1 MAANGR
7 FLAGL
12 ELFLDDKLTAPLKK
26 ILGSIFGLEKAAEKA
41 AKAFKFSA
49 NAKLAAD
56 GVKGFA
62 DGMVGA
68 VGAPIKKMMEFEDVM
83 AKVRANT
90 FNGKVTAETQA
101 EFKQMGEFAR
111 EMGAKTKFSGTESAE
126 GMDILATAGFGAK
139 AQMAALPGILDLAA
153 ASNESIAD
161 SADIAASAMSQFGLK
176 AGDMGMLGDVI
187 TKTAQSSQV
196 GLKDMGE
203 AAKYAGVSAKNAGVG
218 FSEFAASVGV
228 LGDVGVRGSA
238 AGTTLRSM
246 FSSLQAPSKK
256 AKSALQFLGVNTKDK
271 AGNMRPFNE
280 ILKEMDAAM
289 DRKFGKGKG
298 GNRRANLLKGLFDEA
313 SAANASLLIAKAGA
327 GDLEAKIKENL
338 GASGTAAKVAA
349 DMGNSTAGSARELSS
364 AFEELQLK
372 LSEALIPTVRSFID
386 LCKTT
391 IESVSGWA
399 KEHPV
404 LTKYLGIAAGAVGV
418 LALGVWGVV
427 TAVGAAST
435 AFGAMTLVCGYAAKA
450 FLFVDKVLKFLK
462 IGFLTNPITLI
473 MMGIVTVALLVI
485 EYWEPIK
492 TFFSDLWEGIKNV
505 FKSVWDWIVG
515 KIEWIGDKISW
526 LRENILGMQATV
538 DWGDVDKEYAQKVA
552 KMNKEEL
559 ILASKSDDLKMATAA
574 NNVIRLMT
582 NGQGFAAD
590 PPPTPEQVEAAKAQA
605 SEIMAG
611 IFKIAPAA
619 PPASTESPELAAA
632 KAAMG
637 EAAPTMD
644 GLPPG
649 MEMPAGMPDLS
660 AMPAIMPNL
669 NAGMMKAELTITIKG
684 QTESTSLVNNNPGFA
699 VKVNTGNQ

>member
-26 ILGSIFGLEKAAEKA
+26 ILGNIFGLEKAAEKA

-49 NAKLAAD
+49 NAKQAAD
-56 GVKGFA
+56 GMKGFA
-62 DGMVGA
+62 DGMVNA
-68 VGAPIKKMMEFEDVM
+68 VGAPIKKMMEFEDIM

-90 FNGKVTAETQA
+90 FNGKVTAETTA
-101 EFKQMGEFAR
+101 EFQKMGDFAR
-111 EMGAKTKFSGTESAE
+111 EMGAKTKFSGVESAE
-126 GMDILATAGFGAK
+126 GMDILATAGFDAK

-161 SADIAASAMSQFGLK
+161 SADIAASAMSQFGLEAK
-176 AGDMGMLGDVI
+176 DMGMLGDVI
-187 TKTAQSSQV
+187 AKTAQSSQV

-218 FSEFAASVGV
+218 FAEFAASVGV

-256 AKSALQFLGVNTKDK
+256 AKSALAFLGLNTKDK
-271 AGNMRPFNE
+271 QGNMRPFNE
-280 ILKEMDAAM
+280 ILKEMDSAM
-289 DRKFGKGKG
+289 DKKFGKGKG

-327 GDLEAKIKENL
+327 GDLDKKIQENL
-338 GASGTAAKVAA
+338 GSSGTAAKVAA

-372 LSEALIPTVRSFID
+372 LGEVLIPTVREFID
-386 LCKTT
+386 LCKNT

-399 KEHPV
+399 KEHPT
-404 LTKYLGIAAGAVGV
+404 LTKYLGIGAAAVGV
-418 LALGVWGVV
+418 LAIGVWGVV

-435 AFGAMTLVCGYAAKA
+435 AFGALTLVCGYAAKA

-462 IGFLTNPITLI
+462 VGFLTNPITLI

-492 TFFSDLWEGIKNV
+492 AFFGDLWEGIKNV

-515 KIEWIGDKISW
+515 KIEWVGDKINW
-526 LRENILGMQATV
+526 LKENLLGMEAEV
-538 DWGDVDKEYAQKVA
+538 DWGDIDKEYAQKVG

-559 ILASKSDDLKMATAA
+559 ILASKSDDAKLATAA
-574 NNVIRLMT
+574 NNVIRMVT
-582 NGQGFAAD
+582 KGRGFD
-590 PPPTPEQVEAAKAQA
+590 EPPPPTAEQVAAAKAQA
-605 SEIMAG
+605 SQIMSG
-611 IFKIAPAA
+611 IFKVE
-619 PPASTESPELAAA
+619 PASAAANDSPELAAA

-637 EAAPTMD
+637 GEVPTMD
-644 GLPPG
+644 GLPAG
-649 MEMPAGMPDLS
+649 MPAGMPDLS

-669 NAGMMKAELTITIKG
+669 GGGLMKAELTIHIKG

-699 VKVNTGNQ
+699 VKVNTGTQ